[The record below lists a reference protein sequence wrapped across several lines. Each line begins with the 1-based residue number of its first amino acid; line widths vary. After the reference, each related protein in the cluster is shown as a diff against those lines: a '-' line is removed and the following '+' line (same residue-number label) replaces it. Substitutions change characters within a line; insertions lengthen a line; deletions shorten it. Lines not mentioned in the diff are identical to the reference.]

1 LEGVSGTLQPNLKSP
16 RVASVQRASTSRTPR
31 AVIE

>member
-16 RVASVQRASTSRTPR
+16 RVASVQKVSTFENSLRR
-31 AVIE
+31 H